1 MTSSRTHRIASA
13 AVASAA
19 IAGAFAPGA
28 AGDAVYHTQH
38 LAIEAV
44 GDAPLR
50 SGFVNNIKANGPR
63 VYAHEIY
70 VLNGASPRTT
80 YTVTNHFVVGDPD
93 CDTTEGHGFDA
104 SFVTAEFTTNRSG
117 NGRADIVIRPA
128 DVGGLTGTHST
139 SWTIESAAGDVYRTG
154 CTTVELD

>member
-1 MTSSRTHRIASA
+1 MMSSRTHRIASA
-13 AVASAA
+13 ALASAA
-19 IAGAFAPGA
+19 IAGAVAPGA

-50 SGFVNNIKANGPR
+50 SGFVNNIKANGPK

-104 SFVTAEFTTNRSG
+104 SFVTAELTTSRSG

-128 DVGGLTGTHST
+128 DIGGLTGTHST